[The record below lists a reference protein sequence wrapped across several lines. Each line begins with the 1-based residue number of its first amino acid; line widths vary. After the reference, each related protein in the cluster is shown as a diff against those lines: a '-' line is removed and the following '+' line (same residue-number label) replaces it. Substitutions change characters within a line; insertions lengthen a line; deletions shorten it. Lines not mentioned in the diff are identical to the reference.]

1 MDILI
6 ADKFTIYIN
15 ISVKPYSHYII
26 NSTKCKVHKQY
37 KLNWYIIA
45 TLKLSLLHV
54 QYIIRCTVIQEMDTP
69 WSIKYDMIVA
79 YHFLVVSL
87 SPFPSLSRSLSTL
100 FSFYIFGNNTSS
112 IETYKMILL
121 HGSVTEE
128 NFYNSVKILS
138 IGKVITFQ

>member
-1 MDILI
+1 M
-6 ADKFTIYIN
+6 YIDN
-15 ISVKPYSHYII
+15 IV
-26 NSTKCKVHKQY
+26 NRTKYKVLKQY
-37 KLNWYIIA
+37 KLNWNIIA
-45 TLKLSLLHV
+45 TLKLSLIHV

-128 NFYNSVKILS
+128 NFDNGVKLIS
-138 IGKVITFQ
+138 IGKYITCQIIDLSYYCN